1 MTFRGWRTRCL
12 SKDFWLPLRLVLMV
26 FSLIMTGCEE
36 ECLCLVDWDVQVS
49 VQAGD
54 SVVGV
59 TSDPER
65 SGVLVVEFEERDVGT
80 VHEAVLHLEPEFE
93 AFTFTFERQEFHFV
107 NDLLGREDLDATF
120 RLPGGEWRP
129 IEELTL
135 VEPVTSSGI
144 ELLIRAPQLN
154 GLLAFDLRLEL
165 ISRDY
170 MQLTVKFRQAH
181 QAELLAADRSI

>member
-1 MTFRGWRTRCL
+1 MTFRGWRTRRL

-36 ECLCLVDWDVQVS
+36 ECLCLVDWDVRVS

-59 TSDPER
+59 TSVPER
-65 SGVLVVEFEERDVGT
+65 SGVLVVEFEEREVGA

-93 AFTFTFERQEFHFV
+93 AFTFSFERQEVHFL
-107 NDLLGREDLDATF
+107 NELLSREDLDASF

-129 IEELTL
+129 IEELTF
-135 VEPVTSSGI
+135 VEQVTASGI
-144 ELLIRAPQLN
+144 DLIIRVSQPN
-154 GLLAFDLRLEL
+154 GLLAFDLRLDL
-165 ISRDY
+165 FARDY
-170 MQLTVKFRQAH
+170 EQLTVKFRQSLPV
-181 QAELLAADRSI
+181 ELLASDTSL

>member
-12 SKDFWLPLRLVLMV
+12 SKDFLLPLRLVLMV
-26 FSLIMTGCEE
+26 SSLIMTGCEE
-36 ECLCLVDWDVQVS
+36 ECLCLVDWDVRVS
-49 VQAGD
+49 VQPGD

-59 TSDPER
+59 TSVPER
-65 SGVLVVEFEERDVGT
+65 PGVLVVEFEERDVGT

-107 NDLLGREDLDATF
+107 NELLSREDLEASF

-144 ELLIRAPQLN
+144 ELLIRAPQPN

-165 ISRDY
+165 IARGY
-170 MQLTVKFRQAH
+170 GQLTVKFRQARR
-181 QAELLAADRSI
+181 AEVLASDTSL